1 MISLKDE
8 IKEILARL
16 EIVARKHTIRVCD
29 DGSKM
34 ETMPASVV
42 DELRLN
48 NFSAKLLLDYITNLQ
63 KENKE
68 LLERFSSKIEE
79 VSNLIKENERLK
91 EELKNRP
98 IVDFTFDTYKELE
111 DLKEE
116 NQRLKN
122 LCDKYEEEHNTT
134 FKLWKMKMEEMPT
147 YEEKI
152 EMQKENQRLKEENN
166 KLINE
171 PTIMKMSRIDS
182 VVANIYR
189 NHKEQEDYKSR
200 CEKAIE
206 YIKEKQKI
214 QYKFALSH
222 IECDDLLNILNGG
235 KDK

>member
-1 MISLKDE
+1 MNDE
-8 IKEILARL
+8 IKELLKNIEILDNTDYIL
-16 EIVARKHTIRVCD
+16 HSDK
-29 DGSKM
+29 
-34 ETMPASVV
+34 
-42 DELRLN
+42 
-48 NFSAKLLLDYITNLQ
+48 AKALLDYITNLQ

-79 VSNLIKENERLK
+79 VSNLIKENEKLK

-152 EMQKENQRLKEENN
+152 EIQKENQRLKEENN

-171 PTIMKMSRIDS
+171 PTTMKMSRIDS

-189 NHKEQEDYKSR
+189 NHREQENYKSR

-206 YIKEKQKI
+206 YIKDSGITFLNLANQRCFCNNNCADKI
-214 QYKFALSH
+214 
-222 IECDDLLNILNGG
+222 ITILNGG
-235 KDK
+235 DE